1 MNGYLKLF
9 ENYMWRLLKTWVP
22 YVCYTITFLE
32 SGEQCGVV
40 NIDNIDSTNIIKLLA
55 I

>member
-9 ENYMWRLLKTWVP
+9 ENYMWRLLNHWVP
-22 YVCYTITFLE
+22 YVDYTITFLE
-32 SGEQCGVV
+32 SGARCGVV
-40 NIDNIDSTNIIKLLA
+40 HIDNIDSANIIKLLA